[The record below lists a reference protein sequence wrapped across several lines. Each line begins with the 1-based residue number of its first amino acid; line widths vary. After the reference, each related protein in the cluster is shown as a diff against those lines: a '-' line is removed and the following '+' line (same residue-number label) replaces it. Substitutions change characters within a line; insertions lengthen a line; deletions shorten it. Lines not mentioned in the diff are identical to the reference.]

1 MVGTLAFVISLF
13 ALVFTAEEA
22 AGDAGVLGAS
32 AGLVLL
38 LAAAALVAMAVKRLK
53 VPYTVALVV
62 VGLGLSFFPNFLS
75 IEISDELILAILVPP
90 LLFEGTMHM
99 SWRKLK
105 ADLPGVLFLALGGT
119 LLGTLMVGGI
129 VEAILGI
136 PWLAAIA
143 FGALI
148 SATDPVAV
156 IAFFRSL
163 GVDKRLTILVEGES
177 LFNDGV
183 AIVVFTLATAAA
195 ASGEALTVGTALG
208 SFIVVAFGGLAVG
221 FVLGYVVSNIILKN
235 LDDHLIETS
244 VTVALAFGSY
254 VLAEEF
260 GLLIGQHDLHLSGIL
275 AVVAAGL
282 TVGNAGFQNTSP
294 TTRLTIENFW
304 EFLAFV
310 VNSIVFLL
318 IGLQLNIL
326 DLETFTVGEIITDVL
341 VAVVAVLLARALI
354 VYLFTAII
362 NKVRPQFR
370 ISMPYQHVMYWGG
383 LRGAVSLALA
393 LTVASSFDAETTEI
407 LQVMTFGVVLFTLL
421 VQGTTISGL
430 IRRLGLAD
438 KPEAIVE
445 QQRKQAT
452 MVAKRA
458 GRAELDRL
466 RRQGVLYPQLWSSL
480 DGLYDEEI
488 ENVRDDLGTH
498 FQTHPELETTMF
510 LQARSDSLNAE
521 RSAVLEASRR
531 GLISSEVA
539 EEMIEQLNNR
549 LSALGFIESRL
560 THNVDLPTAVDP
572 NAFVT
577 EPTDG

>member
-1 MVGTLAFVISLF
+1 MTVAASTFLA
-13 ALVFTAEEA
+13 TAE
-22 AGDAGVLGAS
+22 AGDAAGASGVLGAS
-32 AGLVLL
+32 ASLVVLL
-38 LAAAALVAMAVKRLK
+38 AIAAGVAMAVRYVK
-53 VPYTVALVV
+53 VPYTVALVL
-62 VGLGLSFFPNFLS
+62 VGLALSLFPNFLA
-75 IEISDELILAILVPP
+75 INVSDELILAVLVPP

-105 ADLPGVLFLALGGT
+105 ADLWPVLFLAIGGT
-119 LLGTLMVGGI
+119 LLGTFMVGGI
-129 VEAILGI
+129 VQQFL
-136 PWLAAIA
+136 PVSFLAAIA

-163 GVDKRLTILVEGES
+163 GVPKRMTILVEGES

-183 AIVVFTLATAAA
+183 AIVVFGLATAAA
-195 ASGEALTVGTALG
+195 ASGESLSVSSAASSFAIVAL
-208 SFIVVAFGGLAVG
+208 GGLAVG
-221 FVLGYVVSNIILKN
+221 AVLGYIVSNVILRH

-244 VTVALAFGSY
+244 VTVALAFGSF

-260 GLLIGQHDLHLSGIL
+260 GVLIGQHDLHLSGIL

-304 EFLAFV
+304 EFLSFV

-326 DLETFTVGEIITDVL
+326 DLENFTVSEILLEVF
-341 VAVVAVLLARALI
+341 VAVGAVLLARAVI
-354 VYLFTAII
+354 IYAFTAII
-362 NKVRPQFR
+362 NRVRSQGR
-370 ISMPYQHVMYWGG
+370 ISMPYQHVMFWGG

-393 LTVASSFDAETTEI
+393 LTLASSFDAKTTEI

-430 IRRLGLAD
+430 IKRLGLAD
-438 KPEAIVE
+438 KPVAIVE

-466 RRQGVLYPQLWSSL
+466 RRQGVLYPQLWASL
-480 DGLYDEEI
+480 DDLYDEEI
-488 ENVRDDLGTH
+488 D
-498 FQTHPELETTMF
+498 
-510 LQARSDSLNAE
+510 ARS
-521 RSAVLEASRR
+521 
-531 GLISSEVA
+531 
-539 EEMIEQLNNR
+539 
-549 LSALGFIESRL
+549 
-560 THNVDLPTAVDP
+560 
-572 NAFVT
+572 
-577 EPTDG
+577 

>member
-1 MVGTLAFVISLF
+1 MET
-13 ALVFTAEEA
+13 
-22 AGDAGVLGAS
+22 GVLGAS

-38 LAAAALVAMAVKRLK
+38 LTAAALVAMAVRYLK

-62 VGLGLSFFPNFLS
+62 VGLVLSFFPNFLS

-105 ADLPGVLFLALGGT
+105 AELPGVLFLALGGT

-129 VEAILGI
+129 VQAVLDV
-136 PWLAAIA
+136 PWLAAVA

-183 AIVVFTLATAAA
+183 AIVVFTLATGAAV
-195 ASGEALTVGTALG
+195 SGEALSIGTALG
-208 SFIVVAFGGLAVG
+208 SFLVVALGGLAVG
-221 FVLGYVVSNIILKN
+221 FLLGYVVSNIILKH

-254 VLAEEF
+254 VAAEEF

-282 TVGNAGFQNTSP
+282 TVGNSGFRNTSP

-318 IGLQLNIL
+318 IGLQLNL
-326 DLETFTVGEIITDVL
+326 FDLESFTVTEIVIEVL
-341 VAVVAVLLARALI
+341 VAVVAVLLARAVI
-354 VYLFTAII
+354 VYAFSAIV
-362 NKVRPQFR
+362 NRARPRSR
-370 ISMPYQHVMYWGG
+370 ISLPFQHIMYWGG

-393 LTVASSFDAETTEI
+393 LTLASSFDAQTTEI

-421 VQGTTISGL
+421 VQGTTIRSL

-480 DGLYDEEI
+480 DGLYNEEI
-488 ENVRDDLGTH
+488 DEVRNDLGTH
-498 FQTHPELETTMF
+498 FQNHPELETTMF

-531 GLISSEVA
+531 GLVSAEVS